1 MAPALKKSMMP
12 LFLLFFGVDMR
23 SSVSLTF
30 KLPTLMFMAS
40 LSESADKTGCREIT
54 LFLRKVTKSVCITML
69 VGFEIEE

>member
-1 MAPALKKSMMP
+1 
-12 LFLLFFGVDMR
+12 MR